1 MDAIDSPTRRPEG
14 AKPPMI
20 KIECDNCEQVFEV
33 ETGQAGTKAA
43 CPQCGDVNRVPEHQ
57 GSMDRDLPPDE
68 GPEQAICVIHPAM
81 FRAHPFRFSGLVAM
95 LAGGVALAISALRTD
110 NVRWM
115 AWIGLALCVAAAM
128 GWLVWWISAC
138 LWVKLSIS
146 NKRTV
151 RHEGIVRRHTSEVL
165 HDHVRNIEIRQSF
178 LQRITNVGYLG
189 ISSSGQDDIEIEV
202 KDLPKPYELK
212 ALIDEYRNL

>member
-1 MDAIDSPTRRPEG
+1 
-14 AKPPMI
+14 MI
-20 KIECDNCEQVFEV
+20 TIECDNCERTFQVEPAR
-33 ETGQAGTKAA
+33 AGTKMP
-43 CPQCGDVNRVPEHQ
+43 CPNCGDVNRVPETPAPAAAQ
-57 GSMDRDLPPDE
+57 GPESRGLPPDQ
-68 GPEQAICVIHPAM
+68 GPEMAICDIHPAM
-81 FRAHPFRFSGLVAM
+81 FRAHPFRYIGLVAM
-95 LAGGVALAISALRTD
+95 FAGGAALAFSALRSEQ
-110 NVRWM
+110 VRWL
-115 AWIGLALCVAAAM
+115 AWLGIALCLAAVV
-128 GWLVWWISAC
+128 GWLVWYVAAC
-138 LWVKLSIS
+138 LWIKLSIS

-202 KDLPKPYELK
+202 KDVPRPYELK